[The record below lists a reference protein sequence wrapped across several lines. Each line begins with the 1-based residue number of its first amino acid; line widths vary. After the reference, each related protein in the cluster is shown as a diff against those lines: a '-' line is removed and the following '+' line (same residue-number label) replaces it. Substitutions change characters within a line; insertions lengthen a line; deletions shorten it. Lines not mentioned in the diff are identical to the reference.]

1 VIEMKVKAI
10 KDFEYTPEYSFAV
23 IPHKK
28 GEEFYC
34 KDSDGKKLIEKG
46 KVKEMFEK
54 TKVEK

>member
-1 VIEMKVKAI
+1 MKVKAI

-46 KVKEMFEK
+46 KVKEMSEVK
-54 TKVEK
+54 